1 LESLEVTR
9 NIVRACLQLGSL
21 AESFDR
27 DTQLLGGMPEFNS
40 LTIAAIVASIEDEL
54 DCEIDDADIT
64 GEMFETMGSLSD
76 FVAEKMEE
84 A

>member
-1 LESLEVTR
+1 MDSLEVTR
-9 NIVRACLQLGSL
+9 NIVRTCLQLGSL
-21 AESFDR
+21 ADSFDR
-27 DTQLLGGMPEFNS
+27 STQLLGGMPEFNS

-64 GEMFETMGSLSD
+64 GEIFETMGSLSD